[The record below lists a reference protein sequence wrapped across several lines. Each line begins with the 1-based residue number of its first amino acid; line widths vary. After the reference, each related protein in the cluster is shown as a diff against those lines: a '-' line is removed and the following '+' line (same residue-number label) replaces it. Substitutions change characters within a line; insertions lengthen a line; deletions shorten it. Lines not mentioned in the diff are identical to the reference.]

1 MIVEMIMMIA
11 FVQYAKK
18 RGRVPS
24 RENCMALCM
33 SEKDF
38 PCRYIIIIII
48 MIMKMTMMMVIQIS
62 ILNAGG
68 NKNLGHWTN

>member
-1 MIVEMIMMIA
+1 MINFRIIVEMILMID

-38 PCRYIIIIII
+38 PCR
-48 MIMKMTMMMVIQIS
+48 
-62 ILNAGG
+62 
-68 NKNLGHWTN
+68 